1 MTIDNKI
8 AEFPRTSNQ
17 PPNITLDDLV
27 TEVNDWR
34 ANKRSRSERIPEYI
48 WQKVFALLKKF
59 PDSTICAALGI
70 TKAKLNQEREERK
83 YVKTVELVLTDEPE
97 SKKVDFCEAEE
108 DDAFYKPAR
117 IPATNTLIVE
127 FCRADGRIMKIHTT
141 TDSFAELMKAFFG
154 NGG

>member
-1 MTIDNKI
+1 MATDNI
-8 AEFPRTSNQ
+8 TEFPRTSNQ

-27 TEVNDWR
+27 MEVNDWR
-34 ANKRSRSERIPEYI
+34 ANKRSRNERIPEYI

-70 TKAKLNQEREERK
+70 PKAKLNQEREERK

-97 SKKVDFCEAEE
+97 SSPVDFCEAEE
-108 DDAFYKPAR
+108 EALYKPAR

-154 NGG
+154 TGG